1 MSIYSV
7 IKKPLVTEKTQM
19 LETKG
24 VYTLIVS
31 DRATKIDVRTAVERL
46 YGVKVAKVNVINTR
60 TKVRVNGK
68 RGAQV
73 KRKETTKMLV
83 TLKDGARIADF
94 QKIITK

>member
-1 MSIYSV
+1 MSIFSV